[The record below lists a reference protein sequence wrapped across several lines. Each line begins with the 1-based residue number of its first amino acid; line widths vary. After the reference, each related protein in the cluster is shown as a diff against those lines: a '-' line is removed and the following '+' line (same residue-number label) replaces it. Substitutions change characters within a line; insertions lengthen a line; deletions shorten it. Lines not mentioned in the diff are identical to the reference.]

1 MTKTPGLDR
10 ARCTY
15 HSPNRIPA
23 ALSAWLLALAAMAT
37 HAAFAAPAPTVKGTP
52 EQQFQ
57 MALEAQSARE
67 YRTMMKLLRQAAEA
81 GNLEAQEM
89 LGIALLSGPTLY
101 GNAVKSDRCEAGNW
115 MRRAAAQGSDI
126 GKHQLTF
133 LNRLRQAPTGK
144 DVC

>member
-1 MTKTPGLDR
+1 MTKRLCLDR
-10 ARCTY
+10 AACTY
-15 HSPNRIPA
+15 HSPNGIPV
-23 ALSAWLLALAAMAT
+23 ALYALLLVLSMAT
-37 HAAFAAPAPTVKGTP
+37 HAALSAPAPAVKSTP
-52 EQQFQ
+52 EQQYQ

-67 YRTMMKLLRQAAEA
+67 YRTMMKLLRQSAEA

-144 DVC
+144 DAC

>member
-1 MTKTPGLDR
+1 MTKKLCLDR

-15 HSPNRIPA
+15 HPPNGITV
-23 ALSAWLLALAAMAT
+23 ALCALLLVLASMAT
-37 HAAFAAPAPTVKGTP
+37 HAALAAPAPAVKSTP
-52 EQQFQ
+52 EQQYQ

-67 YRTMMKLLRQAAEA
+67 YRTMMKLLRQSAEA

-115 MRRAAAQGSDI
+115 TRRAAAQGSDI

-144 DVC
+144 DAC